1 MDELTF
7 TRRQAARPPHPRR
20 HHRDGHRVLVRS
32 LVATRGR
39 NTSTA
44 PATAKTGA
52 RIGVSAPPQ
61 RPAARH
67 RGEEDVP

>member
-1 MDELTF
+1 MSSRSPVGKLPVPLTLGVINA
-7 TRRQAARPPHPRR
+7 TATAS
-20 HHRDGHRVLVRS
+20 VVRS

-52 RIGVSAPPQ
+52 RISVSAPPQ

-67 RGEEDVP
+67 RGDEDVP